1 VTVNMTHSF
10 LLSLLLLVHTH
21 AQLIGNRGVF
31 TLPEGVE
38 YRDSITR
45 EASRLAGKFAE
56 MFQMQEKAHVKI
68 QKKMSVAS
76 SRAHTPFFG
85 PQVMV
90 TGRALTPGEVLDFQD
105 SRVFNPPRDQ
115 RRNRLLEEVEME
127 RTTSRERPLPNT
139 LDKVR
144 TKPSDSDDS
153 GGAAKP
159 FVAFQAVPTPRGA
172 VRVMKKGRRGK
183 IAVRRQRKRLRMNP
197 RPPQPAQIPRQPPP
211 ILAPGQPAPIL
222 LPRQPPPNLTPK
234 HPTPI
239 FPPKHAPS
247 VLAPAPQQFSVF
259 NSVREIPLG
268 LQPHSSP
275 ASNPANFH
283 LFPSPAPASINSV
296 LPGTLVN
303 PGLIFA
309 SPPSSSPH
317 QVVLNTG
324 DRDGF
329 RIGHHKAR
337 LGTVQGPSLA
347 PSPTAGPPVF
357 DRTPSS
363 LTDVNSDLVSSNVF
377 GRDHIGSFMVK
388 GPNYSISWG

>member
-115 RRNRLLEEVEME
+115 RRNRLLEEVERE
-127 RTTSRERPLPNT
+127 RTTSRERLLPN
-139 LDKVR
+139 DVR
-144 TKPSDSDDS
+144 TKPGFSK
-153 GGAAKP
+153 ALKP
-159 FVAFQAVPTPRGA
+159 FVAFQTVPTLQATVRGM
-172 VRVMKKGRRGK
+172 RKGRQGK
-183 IAVRRQRKRLRMNP
+183 MTLRRQRKRLRMP
-197 RPPQPAQIPRQPPP
+197 LRRPLQPARIPIQPPP
-211 ILAPGQPAPIL
+211 TLPPGPVF
-222 LPRQPPPNLTPK
+222 T
-234 HPTPI
+234 PTPALS
-239 FPPKHAPS
+239 P
-247 VLAPAPQQFSVF
+247 VLAPAPQQVSVF
-259 NSVREIPLG
+259 DRVRDIPLP
-268 LQPHSSP
+268 LQPQP
-275 ASNPANFH
+275 FTPNFH
-283 LFPSPAPASINSV
+283 LFPSPAPHSISSV
-296 LPGTLVN
+296 LPGTSVN
-303 PGLIFA
+303 PGLIL
-309 SPPSSSPH
+309 PVPHSSSP
-317 QVVLNTG
+317 QTG
-324 DRDGF
+324 DRDRV
-329 RIGHHKAR
+329 RIGLHKVR
-337 LGTVQGPSLA
+337 LGPNQGP
-347 PSPTAGPPVF
+347 PSPTPSSPVF

-363 LTDVNSDLVSSNVF
+363 LTDVNSDLVSANVF
-377 GRDHIGSFMVK
+377 GRGHIGSFKVE
-388 GPNYSISWG
+388 GPSYSISWG